1 MLGKIKLVFW
11 LILLL
16 VVAYFVSMNTEPKV
30 SVNILPPDI
39 RIQDVP
45 MALVIVFS
53 MILGGLL
60 VLVIAI
66 TDWFAYKIEKLK
78 LKRKLNLMSYDYED
92 CKKENAKLTEENT
105 KLKAEV
111 ETLQSEL
118 SQIQQENQNLANE
131 ISKLKEENQLLN
143 QKIDVLID
151 QLDLIEKE
159 KKEKMKKESEE
170 TKEGEEG

>member
-39 RIQDVP
+39 RIENVP

-78 LKRKLNLMSYDYED
+78 LKRKLNLLSYDYED
-92 CKKENAKLTEENT
+92 CKKENEKLSEENT

-111 ETLQSEL
+111 ETLQNQL
-118 SQIQQENQNLANE
+118 SQIQQENQRLVDE

-143 QKIDVLID
+143 QKVDVLID
-151 QLDLIEKE
+151 QLDFIEKE
-159 KKEKMKKESEE
+159 KREQDKKEQEKSSEE
-170 TKEGEEG
+170 

>member
-1 MLGKIKLVFW
+1 
-11 LILLL
+11 
-16 VVAYFVSMNTEPKV
+16 MNTEPKV

-39 RIQDVP
+39 KIQDVP

-60 VLVIAI
+60 VLIIAI
-66 TDWFAYKIEKLK
+66 TDWFSYKIDKLK
-78 LKRKLNLMSYDYED
+78 LKRKLNLITYDFEN
-92 CKKENAKLTEENT
+92 CQKENEKLKEENAT
-105 KLKAEV
+105 LKTEV
-111 ETLQSEL
+111 ENLQNQL
-118 SQIQQENQNLANE
+118 SLTQQENQNLANE

-159 KKEKMKKESEE
+159 RKEKKEESSEE
-170 TKEGEEG
+170 

>member
-39 RIQDVP
+39 RIENVP
-45 MALVIVFS
+45 MALVIIFS
-53 MILGGLL
+53 VILGGLL
-60 VLVIAI
+60 VLIIAI
-66 TDWFAYKIEKLK
+66 TDWFSYKIEKLK
-78 LKRKLNLMSYDYED
+78 LKRKLNLITYDYED
-92 CKKENAKLTEENT
+92 CKKESEKLKEENT

-111 ETLQSEL
+111 ETLQKQLEEIEKDNKNL
-118 SQIQQENQNLANE
+118 STE

-151 QLDLIEKE
+151 QLDMIEKE
-159 KKEKMKKESEE
+159 KRTVQQEEK
-170 TKEGEEG
+170 GE

>member
-11 LILLL
+11 LVLLL

-39 RIQDVP
+39 RIENIP
-45 MALVIVFS
+45 LALVIIFS

-60 VLVIAI
+60 ILVIAI

-78 LKRKLNLMSYDYED
+78 LKRKLNLLTYDYEN
-92 CKKENAKLTEENT
+92 CQKENKKLSEKNT
-105 KLKAEV
+105 KLKTEV
-111 ETLQSEL
+111 DTLKNQL
-118 SQIQQENQNLANE
+118 LQIQQENQNLSNE
-131 ISKLKEENQLLN
+131 ISKLEEENKLLN
-143 QKIDVLID
+143 QKVDVLID

-159 KKEKMKKESEE
+159 RKQKVSEE
-170 TKEGEEG
+170 TKEENKGE